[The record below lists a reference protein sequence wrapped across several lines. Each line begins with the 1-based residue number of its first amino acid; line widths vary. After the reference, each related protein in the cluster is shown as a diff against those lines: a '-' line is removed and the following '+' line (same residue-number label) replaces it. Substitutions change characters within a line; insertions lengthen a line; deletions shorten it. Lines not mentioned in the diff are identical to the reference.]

1 MSLAGQP
8 ADPPLVALGR
18 ASFAQRARWSMP
30 EIAFWL
36 AAVATVFLLPSKH
49 LILTEITILAL
60 FALSLDFVLGYAGI
74 VSLGHAAFFGFGAY
88 VAGILAKYGI
98 IKEPVLAM
106 LASGLA
112 ATALG
117 FVTSFLVL
125 RGSDLTRLMVTL
137 GVALV
142 LREIANRLDITG
154 GADGLQGI
162 VTEPV
167 LGHFAFDIFGKTA
180 YVYSLT
186 VLFILFVIARRM
198 VNSPFGLSLRSVK
211 GNPLRASAIGIHVN
225 GRLVAI
231 YTVAAGYAGIAGALL
246 TQSTQFASLSVL
258 DFERSA
264 DVLLMLII
272 GGTGYLYGGL
282 IGAILFK
289 LVQDYL
295 ANVTPQY
302 WQFWLGLALVMMI
315 MFGRVY
321 GAAMA
326 AIIFAICTWT
336 NLPFMHSIVFPLAVL
351 FVLGIARPHILGL
364 TSAITERADAIRRGL
379 NARLSRKPRGTD
391 APGA

>member
-1 MSLAGQP
+1 MNLVVNLAPEGPVFARGRQRSAIAPAPLTAQATGFLAG
-8 ADPPLVALGR
+8 
-18 ASFAQRARWSMP
+18 RARWSP
-30 EIAFWL
+30 LEIAFWI
-36 AAVATVFLLPSKH
+36 VAFSSIFLLPSKH
-49 LILTEITILAL
+49 LILTEIAILGL
-60 FALSLDFVLGYAGI
+60 FALSLDLILGYAGI

-88 VAGILAKYGI
+88 VAGLLAKYSI
-98 IKEPVLAM
+98 VTEPVLA
-106 LASGLA
+106 LIVSGLA
-112 ATALG
+112 ATLLG

-162 VTEPV
+162 TMEPV

-180 YVYSLT
+180 YVYSLVT
-186 VLFILFVIARRM
+186 LFILFVLARRI
-198 VNSPFGLSLRSVK
+198 VNSPFGLSLRSVHD
-211 GNPLRASAIGIHVN
+211 NPLRASAIGIHVN

-289 LVQDYL
+289 LLQDYL
-295 ANVTPQY
+295 ASVTPQY
-302 WQFWLGLALVMMI
+302 WQFWLGLVLVMMI
-315 MFGRVY
+315 LFGRVY

-336 NLPFMHSIVFPLAVL
+336 NLPFLHSILVTVL
-351 FVLGIARPHILGL
+351 LVLVLGIARPHILP
-364 TSAITERADAIRRGL
+364 ITAKITDRL
-379 NARLSRKPRGTD
+379 NA
-391 APGA
+391 

>member
-1 MSLAGQP
+1 MSVIGHR
-8 ADPPLVALGR
+8 ADPAPLIAR
-18 ASFAQRARWSMP
+18 ANASFAQRARWGIP

-36 AAVATVFLLPSKH
+36 AALATVFLLPSKH
-49 LILTEITILAL
+49 LILTEIAILGL

-88 VAGILAKYGI
+88 TAGILAKYGI

-162 VTEPV
+162 VMEPM
-167 LGHFAFDIFGKTA
+167 LGHFAFDIYGKTA
-180 YVYSLT
+180 YIYSLI
-186 VLFILFVIARRM
+186 VLFILFVIARRI
-198 VNSPFGLSLRSVK
+198 VNSPFGLSLRSLK

-231 YTVAAGYAGIAGALL
+231 YSVAAGYAGIAGALL
-246 TQSTQFASLSVL
+246 TQTTQFASLSVL

-282 IGAILFK
+282 IGAVLFK

-321 GAAMA
+321 GAVMA
-326 AIIFAICTWT
+326 AFIFAVCTWT
-336 NLPFMHSIVFPLAVL
+336 NLPFMHSIVFTIAIL
-351 FVLGIARPHILGL
+351 FALGIARPHILAF
-364 TSAITERADAIRRGL
+364 TTAITERANAVQ
-379 NARLSRKPRGTD
+379 ARLKARLTPKGQS
-391 APGA
+391 